1 MMSTNFRHACS
12 IALAAAALAV
22 ATVHAQDFPSKPV
35 RVISQF
41 NAGSAL
47 DAVLRLVG
55 EKFREITGQNLV
67 IDNKPGGAGIVAAQA
82 GAMALPDGYTVLM
95 GGSGMMT
102 INPHTFKTLPYDPE
116 KSFKPLTN
124 LIGAALVFGASSTV
138 PANDLHEFVAYAKAN
153 PNKTNFASYTPGS
166 PSHFAG
172 YIFNRRA
179 GIDMLHV
186 PFNGAAPAITALLG
200 GQVQTGFLQLLSFKA
215 QLDSGRVKAF
225 AITGERRSPLLPNV
239 PTFAELGYP
248 EMTIYAWIGLY
259 VPAATPDPIVAELS
273 SIFNKVLRSPDVAE
287 KLRSL
292 DFEPLPTTPAELASY
307 MKADSARW
315 QDAVKMSGFKP
326 NE

>member
-1 MMSTNFRHACS
+1 MSPTLFRCCK
-12 IALAAAALAV
+12 IALAAAALAMTP
-22 ATVHAQDFPSKPV
+22 AHAQDFPSKPV

-55 EKFREITGQNLV
+55 EKFKEITGQQLL
-67 IDNKPGGAGIVAAQA
+67 IDNKPGGAGFVAAQA
-82 GAMALPDGYTVLM
+82 GAAAAPDGYSVLM

-102 INPHTFKTLPYDPE
+102 INPHTFKKLPYDPE
-116 KSFKPLTN
+116 TSFKPLTN
-124 LIGAALVFGASSTV
+124 LIGAALVFGAGASV
-138 PANDLHEFVAYAKAN
+138 PANNLQEFVAYAKAN

-172 YIFNRRA
+172 YIFNQRA
-179 GIDMLHV
+179 GIDMLHI
-186 PFNGAAPAITALLG
+186 PYNGAAPAVTALLG
-200 GQVQTGFLQLLSFKA
+200 GQVQTAFLQLLSFKA

-225 AITGERRSPLLPNV
+225 AITGEKRSPLLPNV

-259 VPAATPDPIVAELS
+259 VPAATPDPIVAQLS

-292 DFEPLPTTPAELASY
+292 DFEPLPTTPAELAAY
-307 MKADSARW
+307 MKTDSARW
-315 QDAVKMSGFKP
+315 QDAVKLSGFKP

>member
-1 MMSTNFRHACS
+1 MTPALAACARL
-12 IALAAAALAV
+12 ALAAALFTLTA
-22 ATVHAQDFPSKPV
+22 VHAQDFPSRPV

-55 EKFREITGQNLV
+55 EKFKDVTGQQLL
-67 IDNKPGGAGIVAAQA
+67 IDNKPGGSGFVAALA
-82 GAMALPDGYTVLM
+82 GANALPDGYSILM

-102 INPHTFKTLPYDPE
+102 VNPHTFKTLPYDPE
-116 KSFKPLTN
+116 KSFRPVTN
-124 LIGAALVFGASSTV
+124 LIGAALVFGASSAV
-138 PANDLHEFVAYAKAN
+138 PANDLHEFVAWAKAH
-153 PNKTNFASYTPGS
+153 PNSTNFASYTPGS

-172 YIFNRRA
+172 YIFNKRA

-186 PFNGAAPAITALLG
+186 PYNGAAPAVTALLG
-200 GQVQTGFLQLLSFKA
+200 GQVQTAFLQLLSLKA

-225 AITGERRSPLLPNV
+225 AITGEKRSPLLPNV

-259 VPAATPDPIVAELS
+259 VPAATPDPIVGELS
-273 SIFNKVLRSPDVAE
+273 SIFNKVLRSPEIAE

-292 DFEPLPTTPAELASY
+292 DFEPLPSTPAELAAY
-307 MKADSARW
+307 MKTDSARW
-315 QDAVKMSGFKP
+315 QEAVKLSGFKP